1 MPFAAAVSTLPQTG
15 SAIEEA
21 CSLIH
26 ADLQGPPDLVV
37 LFFSYHHATEVELLS
52 RIITKRLKPAC
63 SLGCIAEGVIGGD
76 IEVEQRPG
84 VSIWAAKWSRPVSM
98 DPFHLTLELTADG
111 TSLMGMPDAL
121 VGASGLDAVIL
132 MLGDPFTFPAE
143 VFLQQMNDDC
153 KGLRVLGG
161 MASGIRG
168 PGQVRLL
175 LDGKVHNEGAV
186 GILLQGAVGLRPIV
200 SQGCRPIGQPM
211 LVTKAHERSIF
222 ELGGRDPVEQLKN
235 VWQGL
240 SVEDQKLF
248 HQGLHIGRVISEYRD
263 VFQRGDF
270 LVRNVIEIDKQTGGL
285 TLTDRV
291 RVGQTIQF
299 HIRDAATADEDL
311 RALLQLDAAAHEK
324 KAASA
329 LVFSCNGRGSRLF
342 AQPHHDAQAI
352 RQELGAIPL
361 AGFFAM
367 GELGPVG
374 GLNFQHGF
382 TASVALFEE

>member
-1 MPFAAAVSTLPQTG
+1 MPFAAAVSTLAQTG
-15 SAIEEA
+15 SAIDEV
-21 CSLIH
+21 CSHVAAEL
-26 ADLQGPPDLVV
+26 GGRPDLVL
-37 LFFSYHHATEVELLS
+37 LFFSNHHAAEIDLLARSVTE
-52 RIITKRLKPAC
+52 RLNPIC
-63 SLGCIAEGVIGGD
+63 SLGCIAEGVIGQD
-76 IEVEQRPG
+76 IEVEQDPG
-84 VSIWAAKWSRPVSM
+84 LSLWAVKWTSPVSV

-121 VGASGLDAVIL
+121 VGASGLDAVVL

-175 LDGKVHNEGAV
+175 LNGKIHNEGAV
-186 GILLQGAVGLRPIV
+186 GVLLQGPVGLRPIV

-211 LVTKAHERSIF
+211 LVTRRRERTIL
-222 ELGGRDPVEQLKN
+222 ELGGRDPLEQLKH
-235 VWQGL
+235 VWQSL
-240 SVEDQKLF
+240 SLEDQRLYK
-248 HQGLHIGRVISEYRD
+248 QGLQIGRVISEYRD

-270 LVRNVIEIDKQTGGL
+270 LVRNIIEYDKQTGGL
-285 TLTDRV
+285 TLTDSV

-311 RALLQLDAAAHEK
+311 RALLQLDVAAHDK
-324 KAASA
+324 KPAAA

-342 AQPHHDAQAI
+342 SVPHHDARTI
-352 RQELGAIPL
+352 CQEVGSIPL

-374 GLNFQHGF
+374 GLNFQHGY
-382 TASVALFEE
+382 TASIALFEE